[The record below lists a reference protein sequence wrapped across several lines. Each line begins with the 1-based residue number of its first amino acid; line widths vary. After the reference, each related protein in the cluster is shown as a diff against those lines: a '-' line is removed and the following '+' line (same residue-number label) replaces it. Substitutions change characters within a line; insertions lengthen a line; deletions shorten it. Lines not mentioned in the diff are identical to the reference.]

1 MNDCNDPRIT
11 PEIRANIE
19 RINREW
25 KAKLASQ
32 PQPEPFR
39 QSPQQYV
46 NEYYNHRSWYGP
58 NCHCPRCVGKWPSA
72 PAHLKAVK

>member
-11 PEIRANIE
+11 PEIRDNIE

-46 NEYYNHRSWYGP
+46 NEYLQP
-58 NCHCPRCVGKWPSA
+58 
-72 PAHLKAVK
+72 